1 MAAKRSLRVA
11 TDADA
16 AKPLTLIEAVERG
29 SYLEILKAQ
38 RRQMVA
44 DVAAEKGPA
53 LAALHRQ
60 IALHSKEISTLE
72 HAESESQEV
81 ASRGEV
87 PDAPFDASA
96 V

>member
-11 TDADA
+11 TPDD
-16 AKPLTLIEAVERG
+16 KPVKPKTLAEAVEAG
-29 SYLEILKAQ
+29 DYLEILKAQ

-44 DVAAEKGPA
+44 DVSNMTGPA

-60 IALHSKEISTLE
+60 ISLCSREIASIE
-72 HAESESQEV
+72 ANAEDEERDADEV
-81 ASRGEV
+81 EDG
-87 PDAPFDASA
+87 DFDAAS